1 MRKPKAPAAASS
13 VTASGSGSAESDG
26 GGLPRLRDGLELR
39 ADKTHCA
46 LLRDVEGFLAS
57 PHFKPAVMIGFR
69 EYLLERLKLIGK

>member
-26 GGLPRLRDGLELR
+26 GV
-39 ADKTHCA
+39 
-46 LLRDVEGFLAS
+46 LRDVEGFLAS